1 MPPGRR
7 NCGNRNTRPTTDLAP
22 WTLTLH
28 PLPAQPRTRAKLANN
43 SQEVQLPTTHRPRI
57 RPRLSPLPPSTNT
70 NRAMDIPTLLR
81 HNIPHSPKLAP
92 TGTPRF
98 LRLPCP
104 RPMVRI
110 PVPLSTG
117 ETTKPPGVIP
127 LPDRTGCLKPCL
139 MYLPPPPGLTMPPQ
153 QALLSLGQSQTHT
166 PLTHRQRILP
176 PRATQPML
184 STAAVRTLL
193 QQQPNLPRLRLMF

>member
-28 PLPAQPRTRAKLANN
+28 PLPALPRTRAMLANN
-43 SQEVQLPTTHRPRI
+43 SQEVLLPTTLRPRI

-104 RPMVRI
+104 RPMVRT

-139 MYLPPPPGLTMPPQ
+139 MYLPPPQDLQCPHSRHSCLWDRVRPIRRLPTASESYPPGLPNRC
-153 QALLSLGQSQTHT
+153 SLRPRCVHYYSNNQTC
-166 PLTHRQRILP
+166 RGF
-176 PRATQPML
+176 
-184 STAAVRTLL
+184 V
-193 QQQPNLPRLRLMF
+193 